1 MKARKPLKARKLL
14 AALAAIAF
22 GTVSVPATAQSFIA
36 DLVAAPFY
44 IAGGAL
50 AAAQGIVAAP
60 FYYSGYGYYGYPSYG
75 SPLPYPYPPAYVPPV
90 YAPPPPQ
97 FYGPATYYYRPMCG
111 YDPWGRWACPVR

>member
-1 MKARKPLKARKLL
+1 VPILVRQSVCRASGVQMIARKPF
-14 AALAAIAF
+14 AAFAAIAI
-22 GTVSVPATAQSFIA
+22 GTVCVPATASAQSFIA

-60 FYYSGYGYYGYPSYG
+60 FYYSGYGYYGYPPYG
-75 SPLPYPYPPAYVPPV
+75 SPLPYPYPPAYAPPA

-97 FYGPATYYYRPMCG
+97 FYGPATYY
-111 YDPWGRWACPVR
+111 